1 MVSGSFGQCTCGAKR
16 ADHSEGALAHGTG
29 GAAARE
35 AKAYGK
41 TKQVLR
47 SCYTLSYELQMT
59 SYTRLLPRTC
69 WPLAC
74 LLTSACLL
82 TAYSP
87 YGLGLGRAT
96 QRVYAEGDGRLCEV
110 RAPPATRDLLCASFL
125 SVEILTC
132 LLQGGTRGTPSLLLF
147 TDQLTCY
154 KVRAQPGLWI
164 VWRMRVWCEAC
175 GSLTLTL
182 ALALALSLPLAL
194 TLALTLALVLTL
206 SQPKP

>member
-1 MVSGSFGQCTCGAKR
+1 M
-16 ADHSEGALAHGTG
+16 L
-29 GAAARE
+29 
-35 AKAYGK
+35 
-41 TKQVLR
+41 
-47 SCYTLSYELQMT
+47 YTYELQMT
-59 SYTRLLPRTC
+59 SYTHLLPLTC

-125 SVEILTC
+125 PVEILTC

-182 ALALALSLPLAL
+182 ALALSLPLAL